1 MFEQLKKES
10 VMHLCF
16 FKENKKNNKV
26 LHIGKVKRICVLQ
39 KQKIVV
45 HSIQNNMEKIVIYNL
60 NGEVCKIVFC
70 ENIFKI
76 NKIKFEFLD
85 NYILVKDFNEGILL
99 KKDLSEIIKN
109 N

>member
-1 MFEQLKKES
+1 
-10 VMHLCF
+10 
-16 FKENKKNNKV
+16 
-26 LHIGKVKRICVLQ
+26 
-39 KQKIVV
+39 
-45 HSIQNNMEKIVIYNL
+45 MEKIVIYNL

-85 NYILVKDFNEGILL
+85 NYILVKDLNEEILL

>member
-1 MFEQLKKES
+1 
-10 VMHLCF
+10 
-16 FKENKKNNKV
+16 
-26 LHIGKVKRICVLQ
+26 
-39 KQKIVV
+39 
-45 HSIQNNMEKIVIYNL
+45 MEKIVIYNL

-85 NYILVKDFNEGILL
+85 NYILVKDFNEEILL